1 MMWMCLH
8 YMVLYYK
15 ANRLIEKISIFLL
28 QLMCSAEDSNPDSP
42 SACFP
47 LSRRNPPGFS
57 GISQPGKASPGPRAV
72 APEPQSLPSLALPKK
87 YQRLLLGGGTGEMG
101 VRAGGQDA
109 NSWGRAWV
117 GGWRARR
124 SCVRNW
130 AQQPWGTSALW
141 GAELARNRFQQPA
154 GERDQTASTTALD
167 VHQLTLAKES
177 GCGFG
182 AILECGNNT
191 KRKEMLQS
199 TF

>member
-1 MMWMCLH
+1 MCLH

-47 LSRRNPPGFS
+47 LSRRNPLGFS

-109 NSWGRAWV
+109 NSWGRA
-117 GGWRARR
+117 
-124 SCVRNW
+124 
-130 AQQPWGTSALW
+130 
-141 GAELARNRFQQPA
+141 
-154 GERDQTASTTALD
+154 
-167 VHQLTLAKES
+167 
-177 GCGFG
+177 
-182 AILECGNNT
+182 
-191 KRKEMLQS
+191 
-199 TF
+199 